1 MITSYEMPTS
11 TTNNHGIMDFL
22 HLALHVEKGERQET
36 KTIYFLQDK
45 YFYLVEIGI
54 GRKLITLSH
63 KEIHS

>member
-1 MITSYEMPTS
+1 
-11 TTNNHGIMDFL
+11 MDFL

-45 YFYLVEIGI
+45 YFYFVEIGI